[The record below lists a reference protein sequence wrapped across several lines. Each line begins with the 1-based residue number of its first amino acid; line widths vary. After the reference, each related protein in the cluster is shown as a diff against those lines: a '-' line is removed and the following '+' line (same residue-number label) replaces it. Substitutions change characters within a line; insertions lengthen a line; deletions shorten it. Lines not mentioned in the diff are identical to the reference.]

1 VEPFGSASD
10 AASPVAG
17 DVTIGVVPGR
27 IYEATGGRLFAAVYD
42 RMSAGAER
50 AGLADMRAQAL
61 APAQGAT
68 LELGA
73 GTGANLEHYPEAV
86 TELVLTEPS
95 EHMAKRLRD
104 KVAASGRAAEVVVA
118 PAERLPFP
126 DERFD
131 TVTATLVLCTADD
144 PAAAL
149 REVARVLRPG
159 GQLLFLEH
167 VRADDPGLA
176 RWQDRLEGAWGYMA
190 AGCHPN
196 RDTLAAIE
204 GAGFAV
210 GGLEH
215 GRFPKAPPLVKPLI
229 SGHATRA

>member
-1 VEPFGSASD
+1 
-10 AASPVAG
+10 
-17 DVTIGVVPGR
+17 
-27 IYEATGGRLFAAVYD
+27 
-42 RMSAGAER
+42 M
-50 AGLADMRAQAL
+50 
-61 APAQGAT
+61 
-68 LELGA
+68 
-73 GTGANLEHYPEAV
+73 
-86 TELVLTEPS
+86 LTEPS

-104 KVAASGRAAEVVVA
+104 KVAASGRAAEVVVWR
-118 PAERLPFP
+118 PRSGCRSP

-196 RDTLAAIE
+196 RDTLAAIGE
-204 GAGFAV
+204 PGFAV
-210 GGLEH
+210 DGLEH
-215 GRFPKAPPLVKPLI
+215 GRFPRRPR
-229 SGHATRA
+229 SSSR

>member
-1 VEPFGSASD
+1 M
-10 AASPVAG
+10 
-17 DVTIGVVPGR
+17 PGR

-50 AGLADMRAQAL
+50 AGLADMRAQVL
-61 APAQGAT
+61 ARAHGAT

-73 GTGANLEHYPEAV
+73 GTGSNLKHYPDAV

-95 EHMAKRLRD
+95 EHMARRLRD
-104 KVAASGRAAEVVVA
+104 KVATSTRQALVVVA
-118 PAERLPFP
+118 PAERLPFE
-126 DERFD
+126 DAHFD
-131 TVTATLVLCTADD
+131 TVVVTLVLCTVDD

-149 REVARVLRPG
+149 REAARVLRPD

-167 VRADDPGLA
+167 VRADEPGLA
-176 RWQDRLEGAWGYMA
+176 RWQDRLEGVWGYMA

-204 GAGFAV
+204 AAGLAV
-210 GGLEH
+210 EDLERE
-215 GRFPKAPPLVKPLI
+215 RFPKAPPLVRPLI
-229 SGHATRA
+229 SGRAIRG